1 MGGFL
6 MRKFIVL
13 ALVVILSLSLVA
25 CGQSNDNSGS
35 EGSNQTDNSQE
46 NSQQKIKLGII
57 QIVEHDALDAAR
69 EGFLDVLAE
78 NGWKDGENLI
88 VDYQNAQG
96 DMPTANTI
104 AKKFVS
110 DKVDLVLA
118 IATPTAMAMAG
129 ATEDI
134 PILITA
140 VTDPV
145 GSQLVNSMEKPGT
158 NVTGTTDM
166 NPVKEQLQL
175 LQKLVPE
182 VKNVGII
189 FNTSEQN
196 SQIQVEIARQAAP
209 ELGLEL
215 VEAVATN
222 SSEVMQAAQSLV
234 GKVDAIY
241 VPTDNTVVSACESVI
256 KVSEDE
262 KIPVVSGESSVVKK
276 GGLAT
281 VGIDYYKLGRQTGE
295 MALEVIAGKDP
306 AEMPIQKQKEM
317 SVVIN
322 KKAAEFLGIE
332 IPEDILKDAEI
343 VE

>member
-1 MGGFL
+1 
-6 MRKFIVL
+6 MRKIFVL
-13 ALVVILSLSLVA
+13 LLTVVLCIGIFA
-25 CGQSNDNSGS
+25 GCGTQKNDAEEQSSKSD
-35 EGSNQTDNSQE
+35 EV
-46 NSQQKIKLGII
+46 KLGII
-57 QIVEHDALDAAR
+57 QIVEHEALDASR
-69 EGFLDVLAE
+69 NGFLDVLKE
-78 NGWKDGENLI
+78 NGYAEGENLK

-96 DMPTANTI
+96 DMPTAQTI

-110 DKVDLVLA
+110 EKSDLVLA
-118 IATPTAMAMAG
+118 IATPTAQAMAG
-129 ATEDI
+129 ATAEI

-145 GSQLVNSMEKPGT
+145 GAQLVNSMEKPET

-175 LQKLVPE
+175 MKELVPN

-196 SQIQVEIARQAAP
+196 SEVQVEIARQAAP

-215 VEAVATN
+215 KEAVATN

-241 VPTDNTVVSACESVI
+241 VPTDNTVVSAVESVI
-256 KVSEDE
+256 KVSEDNN
-262 KIPVVSGESSVVKK
+262 IPIISGESSTVKK
-276 GGLAT
+276 GALGT

-295 MALEVIAGKDP
+295 MALDIINGKNP
-306 AEMPIQKQKEM
+306 AEMPVQKQKEM

-322 KKAAEFLGIE
+322 KNTADKFSLE
-332 IPEDILKDAEI
+332 IPQSILDKAEI
-343 VE
+343 IE

>member
-1 MGGFL
+1 
-6 MRKFIVL
+6 MRKLFVLLLIAVLSICIIVGCGKQGNEGEEQSSESE
-13 ALVVILSLSLVA
+13 VV
-25 CGQSNDNSGS
+25 
-35 EGSNQTDNSQE
+35 
-46 NSQQKIKLGII
+46 KLGII
-57 QIVEHDALDAAR
+57 QIVEHEALDAAR
-69 EGFLDVLAE
+69 KGFLDVLEE
-78 NGWKDGENLI
+78 NGFAEGENLR

-96 DMPTANTI
+96 DMPTAQTI

-110 DKVDLVLA
+110 EKNDLVLA
-118 IATPTAMAMAG
+118 IATPTAQAMAG
-129 ATEDI
+129 ATSEI

-145 GSQLVNSMEKPGT
+145 GAQLVNSMEKPET

-175 LQKLVPE
+175 MKELVPG

-196 SQIQVEIARQAAP
+196 SEVQVEIARQVSP

-215 VEAVATN
+215 KEAVATN

-241 VPTDNTVVSACESVI
+241 VPTDNTVVSAVESVI
-256 KVSEDE
+256 KVSEDNN
-262 KIPVVSGESSVVKK
+262 IPIISGESSAVKK
-276 GGLAT
+276 GALGT

-295 MALEVIAGKDP
+295 MALEIINGKNP
-306 AEMPIQKQKEM
+306 AEMSVQKQKEM

-322 KKAAEFLGIE
+322 KSSADKFGLE
-332 IPEDILKDAEI
+332 IPQSILDKAEVI
-343 VE
+343 E